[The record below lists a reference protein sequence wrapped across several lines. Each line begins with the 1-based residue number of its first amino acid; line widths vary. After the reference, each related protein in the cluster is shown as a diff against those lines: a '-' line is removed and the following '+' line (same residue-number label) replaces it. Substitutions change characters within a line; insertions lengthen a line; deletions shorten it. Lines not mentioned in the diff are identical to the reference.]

1 MSVLKNKRG
10 EQKLEVLMRAKD
22 LMEYILIITQNDKT
36 FKPVYQALTTDI
48 IQCSVQRMD
57 EYYLYL

>member
-48 IQCSVQRMD
+48 IQC
-57 EYYLYL
+57 